1 MMRIL
6 MFTLLSVFMVGASAQ
21 SLTEQLRSC
30 GSIDSDD
37 ERLSC
42 YDALNSGLT
51 QRAEESFGQEDELAA
66 EIVEEAPDSLRVVV
80 TEITQGPAP
89 DFKIIV
95 TLENGQIWR
104 QTDVN
109 RVYWEVGEQVEITR
123 GLFGSFFMKSTEGG
137 RRIRVTR
144 AN

>member
-1 MMRIL
+1 MRIL

-42 YDALNSGLT
+42 YDALSSGLT

-66 EIVEEAPDSLRVVV
+66 EIVEEAPDSLSVVV
-80 TEITQGPAP
+80 AEITQGPAP